1 MIKAMDSPAPA
12 PDPAPDANLAPPPLP
27 PPRNIR
33 LITLP
38 AHDCN
43 YLPGRQARSRAF
55 MAQQLD
61 PSLYHQLMD
70 AGFRRSG
77 QLIYQPICPTCR
89 ACVPLRVR
97 TDRFTRS
104 KSQRRIWRRNQD
116 LIVQV
121 AGPLPTDEKL
131 AVYQRYLALRHDDAQ
146 GADADS
152 FLDFLYASPLDT
164 LEFTYRDRAGT
175 LVGVG
180 ICDICPQSLSS
191 VYFFF
196 DPAAAK
202 RSLGTF
208 AALWEVTFA
217 RERSI
222 PYYYLGY
229 WIAGCGTMDYK
240 AQFRPNELLGPDG
253 VWRENEA
260 VSKT

>member
-1 MIKAMDSPAPA
+1 MINAMDSPA
-12 PDPAPDANLAPPPLP
+12 PAPDANLAPPPLP

-55 MAQQLD
+55 MARRLD

-164 LEFTYRDRAGT
+164 LEFTYRDRGS
-175 LVGVG
+175 LV
-180 ICDICPQSLSS
+180 
-191 VYFFF
+191 
-196 DPAAAK
+196 
-202 RSLGTF
+202 SLGNYSTVGSLMG
-208 AALWEVTFA
+208 AIA
-217 RERSI
+217 RGSVSTAR
-222 PYYYLGY
+222 
-229 WIAGCGTMDYK
+229 AGSVGT
-240 AQFRPNELLGPDG
+240 
-253 VWRENEA
+253 WRM
-260 VSKT
+260 S